1 MHRARNAAGLL
12 ACAMAVTSVGAHAD
26 DDWVSRWLDGATAS
40 QAEQPS
46 WVTPLVTVTPRLEQ
60 EYRFD
65 FVRQQ
70 TATGYHVN
78 NYGNGKGL
86 ELIPSENTEI
96 VLNVPPY
103 LDRTQPGAKSGWGD
117 VSLLLKYRLL
127 SANAQNG
134 NYIVSAFIGP
144 GFAPGEKPNGG
155 IADTVNAA
163 IAAGKGWGNFDVQST
178 LGVTVPRN
186 HFDEVGRTWQW
197 NTALQYRL
205 PYRLWPEIEYNW
217 TRFDGGPH
225 DGRTQAFVTVGA
237 VLGKI
242 PLHDRVGLTL
252 GAGFQHATT
261 TFHTYNNA
269 LVLTGRMPF

>member
-1 MHRARNAAGLL
+1 MNRSPRVSAVI
-12 ACAMAVTSVGAHAD
+12 ACAIASAAASAHAD

-70 TATGYHVN
+70 AANGYHVDN
-78 NYGNGKGL
+78 FGNGKGL

-96 VLNVPPY
+96 VINVPPY
-103 LDRTQPGAKSGWGD
+103 IDRTQPGAKSGWGD
-117 VSLLLKYRLL
+117 LSFLLKYRLL

-134 NYIVSAFIGP
+134 DYIVTAFVGT
-144 GFAPGEKPNGG
+144 GFATGEKPNGG

-163 IAAGKGWGNFDVQST
+163 IAAGKGWGDFDVQST
-178 LGVTVPRN
+178 LGVTVPRDN
-186 HFDEVGRTWQW
+186 FSEVGRTWQW
-197 NTALQYRL
+197 NTAFQYRL
-205 PYRLWPEIEYNW
+205 PFRLWPEIEYNW

-225 DGRTQAFVTVGA
+225 DGRSQAFVTLGA

-242 PLHDRVGLTL
+242 PLHDRIGLTL
-252 GAGFQHATT
+252 GVGFQHAVSQ
-261 TFHTYNNA
+261 FHTYNNA
-269 LVLTGRMPF
+269 LVMTGRMPF